1 MSARPP
7 APFRRIARPSALHL
21 SGATLCGGAIALGQ
35 APWGLWW
42 LALIGLGG
50 LASMILAALRPA
62 QAAWLGWAGGVG
74 YFGVAMFW
82 IVEPFLVDPET
93 YGWMAPFALVF
104 MAAGLAL
111 FWALAGWVSA
121 LWRGRTAR
129 AAGLV
134 LGFGLADLARS
145 YVLTGFPWA
154 LIGHVW
160 IDTPLAQLAA
170 WFGPVGLS
178 VLTIAVVSLP
188 LAAGAWSSRAL
199 AAVPAVAAL
208 ALGWGLGLWRLA
220 LPDDPRARPIHVRLI
235 QPDAEQHLK
244 WRADMWRLFLDRQM
258 ALSAKPS
265 AVALDL
271 IVWPETAVPF
281 LLDGAEPFFERLAGA
296 TGGVPVAVGI
306 QREIGARFYN
316 SLAFADGAGH
326 IIDVYDKWHL
336 VPFGEYVP
344 LGDAMARFGFS
355 AFAAQEGNGYSPGPG
370 PRLIDL
376 GRAGRVLPLICYEAV
391 FPQDVRAAGERPDW
405 ILQVTNDGWF
415 GKVAGPYQHL
425 AQARLRAIEQGLP
438 VLRAANTGISAAIDS
453 RGKVIDALP
462 LGAVGAI
469 DVAVPAAL
477 PATPY
482 SRMGDWPVAGF
493 LVATLAALA
502 WRRRAKVH

>member
-1 MSARPP
+1 M
-7 APFRRIARPSALHL
+7 L
-21 SGATLCGGAIALGQ
+21 GAILCGAGIAMGQ
-35 APWGLWW
+35 APWGAWW
-42 LALIGLGG
+42 LALIGLGA
-50 LASMILAALRPA
+50 LAVLILAETRPVR
-62 QAAWLGWAGGVG
+62 AAWLGWAGGVG
-74 YFGVAMFW
+74 HFAAAMFW
-82 IVEPFLVDPET
+82 IVEPFLVDPDT

-104 MAAGLAL
+104 TATGLAL
-111 FWALAGWVSA
+111 FWAFAGWMSA
-121 LWRGRTAR
+121 LWPGRACR
-129 AAGLV
+129 AMGLV

-160 IDTPLAQLAA
+160 IDTPVAQLAA

-178 VLTIAVVSLP
+178 VLTVAVVILP
-188 LAAGAWSSRAL
+188 LGARDWSMRGLVTIPSV
-199 AAVPAVAAL
+199 AVL
-208 ALGWGLGLWRLA
+208 ALGWSLGLWRLA
-220 LPDDPRARPIHVRLI
+220 LPEVPRDRPIHVRLV

-316 SLAFADGAGH
+316 SLAFADGAGRV
-326 IIDVYDKWHL
+326 IDVYDKWHL

-344 LGDAMARFGFS
+344 LGDALAAFGLT

-391 FPQDVRAAGERPDW
+391 FPQDVRAAGDRPDW

-415 GKVAGPYQHL
+415 GKIAGPYQHL

-438 VLRAANTGISAAIDS
+438 LLRAANTGISAAIDG
-453 RGKVIDALP
+453 RGRVIDALP
-462 LGAVGAI
+462 LGAIGAI

-477 PATPY
+477 PPTPY
-482 SRMGDWPVAGF
+482 SRMGDWPMGALLAF
-493 LVATLAALA
+493 LLAALA
-502 WRRRAKVH
+502 WRRSAKVH